1 MCTSY
6 VCNVYVCNVYIYT
19 YIYIHMYIDT
29 HAKCTMYDTTCIHY
43 HTYNAPIHI
52 FPALTIRHWS
62 PEGETSTT
70 VNPWLSWLLLVPVVA
85 CLEPS
90 RQGGRKARV
99 ISHIYV
105 FLLNML
111 FVWSQTYV
119 SDYILYVLYV
129 YYR

>member
-1 MCTSY
+1 
-6 VCNVYVCNVYIYT
+6 
-19 YIYIHMYIDT
+19 MYIDT

-111 FVWSQTYV
+111 FV
-119 SDYILYVLYV
+119 
-129 YYR
+129 